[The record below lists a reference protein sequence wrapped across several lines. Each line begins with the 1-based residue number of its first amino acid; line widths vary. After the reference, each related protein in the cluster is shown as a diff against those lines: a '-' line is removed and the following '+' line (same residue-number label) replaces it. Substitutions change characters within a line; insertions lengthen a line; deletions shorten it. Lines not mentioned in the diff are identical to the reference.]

1 MGFLI
6 VIVVLVFLFW
16 LFIVRPQ
23 RRQTAEQREL
33 LESLEPGDEIVS
45 AGGLYGVIREIDG
58 DELRVEIADGLVVR
72 MARGAVAGFVEPDE
86 GEQPAIEPGLG
97 SVKDGDDSV
106 NPS

>member
-6 VIVVLVFLFW
+6 VIVVLFFLFW

-23 RRQTAEQREL
+23 RRQAAEQREL
-33 LESLEPGDEIVS
+33 LEALEPGDEIVS
-45 AGGLYGVIREIDG
+45 AGGLYGVVREIDG

-86 GEQPAIEPGLG
+86 DEEPAIEPGLE

>member
-1 MGFLI
+1 
-6 VIVVLVFLFW
+6 VIVVLFFLFW

-23 RRQTAEQREL
+23 RRQAAEQREL
-33 LESLEPGDEIVS
+33 IASLHPGDEIVS
-45 AGGLYGVIREIDG
+45 AGGLYGVVREIDG

-86 GEQPAIEPGLG
+86 DEEPAIEPGLE
-97 SVKDGDDSV
+97 SVKDEDDSV